1 MRAWNREMS
10 EATKEKPFSVFNED
24 GEIEAI
30 PTEVDH
36 FALLGVRRKFDLD
49 FETLEAR
56 FYELNRKLHPDFF
69 MDAPVAVRIRSLDAT
84 ARINDAY
91 QTLKDPIARVI
102 YLVQLESGKLEENER
117 TPPPELFEEIF
128 EAQEAAEEF
137 QGCVD
142 EEEAANL
149 RERLNAAMGC
159 FSALRDGQRTALD
172 RLGAAWDEAMEK
184 NEPAPPEVVKKMRSI
199 LGQRNYIENTLTS
212 LKRALE
218 ESE

>member
-10 EATKEKPFSVFNED
+10 EATKEKPFSIFDED
-24 GEIEAI
+24 GEIEAV
-30 PTEVDH
+30 PAEVDH
-36 FALLGVRRKFDLD
+36 FALLGVRRRFKADAEAL
-49 FETLEAR
+49 ETR
-56 FYELNRKLHPDFF
+56 FYELNRRLHPDFF
-69 MDAPVAVRIRSLDAT
+69 MDAPAAVRIRSLDAT
-84 ARINDAY
+84 ARINEAY
-91 QTLKDPIARVI
+91 QALKDPIARAI
-102 YLVQLESGKLEENER
+102 YLVQLESGKLDENER
-117 TPPPELFEEIF
+117 RPPPELFEEIF

-142 EEEAANL
+142 EEEAENL

-172 RLGAAWDEAMEK
+172 RLGAAWDEAVDRG
-184 NEPAPPEVVKKMRSI
+184 EPAPPDIVGKMRSI

-212 LKRALE
+212 LRRALE

>member
-1 MRAWNREMS
+1 MN
-10 EATKEKPFSVFNED
+10 EATKEKPFSIFNED

-30 PTEVDH
+30 PAEVDH
-36 FALLGVRRKFDLD
+36 FTLLGVRRRFRA
-49 FETLEAR
+49 EAEVLESR

-84 ARINDAY
+84 ARINEAY
-91 QTLKDPIARVI
+91 QTLKDPIARVV
-102 YLVQLESGKLEENER
+102 YLVQLVSGKLDENER
-117 TPPPELFEEIF
+117 RPPPELFEEIF

-137 QGCVD
+137 QDCVD
-142 EEEAANL
+142 EEEAENL
-149 RERLNAAMGC
+149 RERLNAAIGC

-172 RLGAAWDEAMEK
+172 RLGAAWDEAVDK
-184 NEPAPPEVVKKMRSI
+184 NEPAPPEIVGKVRSI

>member
-1 MRAWNREMS
+1 MRAWNRAMN
-10 EATKEKPFSVFNED
+10 EATKEKPFSIFNED

-30 PTEVDH
+30 PAEIDH
-36 FALLGVRRKFDLD
+36 FTLLGVRRKFKA
-49 FETLEAR
+49 EAEALEAR

-84 ARINDAY
+84 ARINEAY
-91 QTLKDPIARVI
+91 QTLKDPIARVV

-128 EAQEAAEEF
+128 EAQEAAAEF
-137 QGCVD
+137 QCCAD

-172 RLGAAWDEAMEK
+172 RLGAAWDEAVEK
-184 NEPAPPEVVKKMRSI
+184 NEPAPSEVVKKMRSI

>member
-30 PTEVDH
+30 PAEVDH
-36 FALLGVRRKFDLD
+36 FTLLGVRRKFKADAD
-49 FETLEAR
+49 ALEAR

-69 MDAPVAVRIRSLDAT
+69 MDAPVAARIRSLDAT
-84 ARINDAY
+84 ARINEAY
-91 QTLKDPIARVI
+91 QTLKDPIARVV

-117 TPPPELFEEIF
+117 RPPPELFEEIF
-128 EAQEAAEEF
+128 EAQEAAAEF
-137 QGCVD
+137 QCCAD
-142 EEEAANL
+142 EEEAENL
-149 RERLNAAMGC
+149 RERLSAAMGC

-172 RLGAAWDEAMEK
+172 RLGADWDEAVE
-184 NEPAPPEVVKKMRSI
+184 NDEPVPPEVVKTMRSI

>member
-1 MRAWNREMS
+1 MS
-10 EATKEKPFSVFNED
+10 EAIKEKPFSVFNED

-30 PTEVDH
+30 PVEVDH
-36 FALLGVRRKFDLD
+36 FALLGVARKFNVDAKA
-49 FETLEAR
+49 LESR

-84 ARINDAY
+84 ARINEAY
-91 QTLKDPIARVI
+91 QTLKDPVARVV

-117 TPPPELFEEIF
+117 KPPPELFEEIF
-128 EAQEAAEEF
+128 EAQEAAAEF
-137 QGCVD
+137 QCCAD
-142 EEEAANL
+142 AEEAENL

-159 FSALRDGQRTALD
+159 FSALRDGQHTALD
-172 RLGAAWDEAMEK
+172 KLGAAWDEAVEK